1 MEKQYQIFLSIWNKY
16 YHLFQNEFELDMG
29 HQIIQKIKQ
38 NNYHFVEEKCYF
50 HEMVSLFSI
59 IIYGYKYNND
69 EYFEKYDKENPYLAD
84 IELNC
89 CYRLKKYLQK

>member
-1 MEKQYQIFLSIWNKY
+1 MELEI
-16 YHLFQNEFELDMG
+16 G
-29 HQIIQKIKQ
+29 HKIIQKIKQ
-38 NNYHFVEEKCYF
+38 KNYHFDEEKCYF

-59 IIYGYKYNND
+59 IIHSYKYNNE
-69 EYFEKYDKENPYLAD
+69 EYFDKYDQENPYLVD